1 MYKPHRTHSAMM
13 EFKKQPDRPPISNRN
28 DDPHPSRFDLEQN
41 QIEPPI
47 SGKVRKPTQFEMS
60 KKLKRDPLWNEN
72 DFAPDYEPNPHFIKP
87 RIAKGLPHM
96 KKVPARIT
104 NDVPQ
109 MVKAPTNPMPHKVT
123 KAFKT
128 TTNASKPNLDMSVHT
143 PRDDLMYRVIEGYK
157 LNVPVR
163 LMADEAPR
171 NTTAPAHVKRFSL
184 GNKSMDF

>member
-1 MYKPHRTHSAMM
+1 MM

-72 DFAPDYEPNPHFIKP
+72 DLAPDYEPNPHFIKP

-104 NDVPQ
+104 NDVP
-109 MVKAPTNPMPHKVT
+109 
-123 KAFKT
+123 
-128 TTNASKPNLDMSVHT
+128 
-143 PRDDLMYRVIEGYK
+143 
-157 LNVPVR
+157 
-163 LMADEAPR
+163 
-171 NTTAPAHVKRFSL
+171 
-184 GNKSMDF
+184 